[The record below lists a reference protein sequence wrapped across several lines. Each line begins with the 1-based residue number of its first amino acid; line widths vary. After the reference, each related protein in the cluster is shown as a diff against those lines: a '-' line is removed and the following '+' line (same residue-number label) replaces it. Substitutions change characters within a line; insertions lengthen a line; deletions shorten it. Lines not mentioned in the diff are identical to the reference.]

1 MATTNSGKILT
12 EQDQQRMLLN
22 SKGPRDS
29 GLPHV
34 RPPEDYQRDG
44 RRSGLLIVYC
54 SVHLDNSWI
63 ADPNRDESAQD
74 AVVGALSHFVVD
86 RQQDWGLCNPS
97 VAVGSDW
104 HLAAKHMWEF
114 APEAA
119 AADKAAEAEA
129 AEAASTESAEAAAAE
144 NGGKGRWRNRRRQ
157 RARQRRSRRA
167 PMKSLSRSA
176 SCWISRATKILA
188 GCQS

>member
-1 MATTNSGKILT
+1 MPPSGK
-12 EQDQQRMLLN
+12 
-22 SKGPRDS
+22 GPQDS

-44 RRSGLLIVYC
+44 RKSGLLIVYC

-63 ADPNRDESAQD
+63 ADPDRHESAQD

-119 AADKAAEAEA
+119 AADAAKAPAAESTKAAKAEAGQGESA
-129 AEAASTESAEAAAAE
+129 AEAAPEEGESA
-144 NGGKGRWRNRRRQ
+144 GDG
-157 RARQRRSRRA
+157 
-167 PMKSLSRSA
+167 
-176 SCWISRATKILA
+176 
-188 GCQS
+188 

>member
-1 MATTNSGKILT
+1 
-12 EQDQQRMLLN
+12 MLLS

-63 ADPNRDESAQD
+63 ADPDREESAQD

-119 AADKAAEAEA
+119 AADKAVETAQAVSAVDA
-129 AEAASTESAEAAAAE
+129 AESTEA
-144 NGGKGRWRNRRRQ
+144 GDQG
-157 RARQRRSRRA
+157 A
-167 PMKSLSRSA
+167 PEVSD
-176 SCWISRATKILA
+176 
-188 GCQS
+188 GQE